1 MASFKE
7 RMSARVERVRER
19 YPLVDHLVR
28 MVRHYS
34 AVDGNAQAG
43 AVTYFGFLSFFP
55 ILALGFFFVGL
66 LAHIYPDLR
75 SEIAVEVE
83 NLLPGMIGNDEG
95 EIPLST
101 FEDYGGR
108 VGILGLLGVLY
119 SGLGWLSGMRSA
131 LEVMFVLPRR
141 EQPNF
146 VFGKLRDLG
155 TLGVIGVTLIV
166 SVVLTGFITG
176 FSERILGWMGVDAG
190 NPLPSAVLWLIG
202 HGLGVVASVALLL
215 AMFRLLAHPH
225 LPRHALLTGSLLGA
239 LGFEVLKSLAGTLI
253 GLTKGQPAFQAF
265 GVTLILV
272 IWINYFSRLVMYAA
286 AWAHTSPAAVEHR
299 RQEAT
304 FSPGA
309 ALVGIAG
316 EQPSHPEAATEVVPA
331 DPAPAH
337 RAASGGAASR
347 AGAVVIGGL
356 AGLAAG
362 VLAARRR
369 PGR

>member
-1 MASFKE
+1 MPTMKE
-7 RMSARVERVRER
+7 RATATVARVRER
-19 YPLVDHLVR
+19 YSIVDHLVR

-34 AVDGNAQAG
+34 TVNGNAQAG

-55 ILALGFFFVGL
+55 ILALGFWAVGI
-66 LAHIYPDLR
+66 LAHVYPDLKAD
-75 SEIAVEVE
+75 IAAEVE
-83 NLLPGMIGNDEG
+83 NLLPGVIGRDEG
-95 EIPLST
+95 EIPLKT

-108 VGILGLLGVLY
+108 VGLIGLLGVLY

-155 TLGVIGVTLIV
+155 TLGVIGLTLVV
-166 SVVLTGFITG
+166 SVILTGLITG
-176 FSERILGWMGVDAG
+176 FSERILGWLGIDAAAT
-190 NPLPSAVLWLIG
+190 LPNALLWLIG
-202 HGLGVVASVALLL
+202 HALGVVASVVLLL
-215 AMFRLLAHPH
+215 AMFRLLAAPH
-225 LPRHALLTGSLLGA
+225 LPRHAMITGATLGA
-239 LGFEVLKSLAGTLI
+239 VGFEVLKSLAGFLI
-253 GLTKGQPAFQAF
+253 GLTKGQASFQAF

-286 AWAHTSPAAVEHR
+286 AWSHTSPAAVEHR
-299 RQEAT
+299 RKEAT

-316 EQPSHPEAATEVVPA
+316 EQPSSPVEAEPDSDGTAS
-331 DPAPAH
+331 DH
-337 RAASGGAASR
+337 RAGDAGRASR
-347 AGAVVIGGL
+347 TGLAVVGGL
-356 AGLAAG
+356 LALVGGLVAT
-362 VLAARRR
+362 RRR

>member
-28 MVRHYS
+28 MVRHYG

-55 ILALGFFFVGL
+55 ILALGFFAVGL
-66 LAHIYPDLR
+66 LAHIYPELR
-75 SEIAVEVE
+75 SQIAAEVE
-83 NLLPGMIGNDEG
+83 NLLPGVIGNDKG

-108 VGILGLLGVLY
+108 VGLLGLLGVLY

-155 TLGVIGVTLIV
+155 TLGVIGLTLVV
-166 SVVLTGFITG
+166 SVVLTGVITG
-176 FSERILGWMGVDAG
+176 FSERILGWVGVDPDAT
-190 NPLPSAVLWLIG
+190 LPAAVLWLLG
-202 HGLGVVASVALLL
+202 HGLGVAASIVLLL
-215 AMFRLLAHPH
+215 AMFRVLAQPH
-225 LPRHALLTGSLLGA
+225 LPRHALLTGATLGA
-239 LGFEVLKSLAGTLI
+239 LGFEVLKSLAGLLI

-316 EQPSHPEAATEVVPA
+316 EQPSHPEDATHAAAPEPVPA
-331 DPAPAH
+331 
-337 RAASGGAASR
+337 RRTAADGGASR
-347 AGAVVIGGL
+347 AGAVVLGGL
-356 AGLAAG
+356 VGLGAGM
-362 VLAARRR
+362 LAARRR

>member
-7 RMSARVERVRER
+7 RMSARVDRVRDR
-19 YPLVDHLVR
+19 FPLVDHLVR
-28 MVRHYS
+28 MVQHYS

-66 LAHIYPDLR
+66 LAQVYPELR
-75 SEIAVEVE
+75 AEIAAEVE
-83 NLLPGMIGNDEG
+83 NLLPGVIGDDEG

-101 FEDYGGR
+101 FQNYAGA
-108 VGILGLLGVLY
+108 VGLLGLLGVLY

-155 TLGVIGVTLIV
+155 TLGVIGLTLLV
-166 SVVLTGFITG
+166 SVILTGFITG
-176 FSERILGWMGVDAG
+176 FSERILGWMGVDAD
-190 NPLPSAVLWLIG
+190 NPVPSAGLWLLG
-202 HGLGVVASVALLL
+202 HGLGVAASVVLLL
-215 AMFRLLAHPH
+215 AMFRLLAQPH
-225 LPRHALLTGSLLGA
+225 LPRHALLTGATLGA
-239 LGFEVLKSLAGTLI
+239 IGFEILKSLAGLLI

-309 ALVGIAG
+309 ALVGLAG
-316 EQPSHPEAATEVVPA
+316 EQPSHPESPAEVATPP
-331 DPAPAH
+331 PAPVH
-337 RAASGGAASR
+337 RAANGVSVSR
-347 AGAVVIGGL
+347 AGAAVVGGL
-356 AGLAAG
+356 VGLGAG

>member
-1 MASFKE
+1 MPTMKE
-7 RMSARVERVRER
+7 RVTAKVERVRER

-28 MVRHYS
+28 MVRHYGT
-34 AVDGNAQAG
+34 VDGNAQAG

-55 ILALGFFFVGL
+55 ILALGFFAVGL
-66 LAHIYPDLR
+66 LAHVYPDLR
-75 SEIAVEVE
+75 ADIAAEVE
-83 NLLPGMIGNDEG
+83 NLLPGMIGSDEG

-108 VGILGLLGVLY
+108 VGFLGLLGVLY
-119 SGLGWLSGMRSA
+119 SGLGWLSGMRAA
-131 LEVMFVLPRR
+131 LEVMFMLPRR

-155 TLGVIGVTLIV
+155 TLGVIGLTLVV
-166 SVVLTGFITG
+166 SVVLTGLITG
-176 FSERILGWMGVDAG
+176 FSERILGWLGIDAEST
-190 NPLPSAVLWLIG
+190 LPNALLWLLG
-202 HGLGVVASVALLL
+202 HALGVAASIVLLL
-215 AMFRLLAHPH
+215 AMFRLLASPH
-225 LPRHALLTGSLLGA
+225 LPRHALITGATLGA
-239 LGFEVLKSLAGTLI
+239 VGFEVLKSLASVLI
-253 GLTKGQPAFQAF
+253 GLTKGQASFQAF

-286 AWAHTSPAAVEHR
+286 AWAYTSPAAVEHR

-316 EQPSHPEAATEVVPA
+316 EQPSSPSEVPPDRAGPPGDARA
-331 DPAPAH
+331 D
-337 RAASGGAASR
+337 AASR
-347 AGAVVIGGL
+347 SSRTGLVVT
-356 AGLAAG
+356 AG
-362 VLAARRR
+362 VLALVGGLVAARRR